1 MKKLQLLV
9 VLFVVNFSLVYAQE
23 VEEEFMES
31 SVEISMDFNKS
42 LYPVAFG
49 NTYASENPKAALF
62 ASVNP
67 QSFEAA
73 ISEFE
78 KDFTAG
84 ELKNVK
90 SGTTEIKGQKVF
102 YVTGNMTDKESGILI
117 MLEILLKPATQDS
130 CIVVM
135 SMYESESKKTF
146 EQEGKKA
153 IASAKI
159 I

>member
-9 VLFVVNFSLVYAQE
+9 VLLVANFSLVFAQDG
-23 VEEEFMES
+23 EEDFMES

-49 NTYASENPKAALF
+49 NTYASESPKAALF

-67 QSFEAA
+67 QSFEEA

-78 KDFTAG
+78 KDFSAG

-90 SGTTEIKGQKVF
+90 SGTTDIKGQKVF
-102 YVTGNMTDKESGILI
+102 YVTGNMTDETGVLVL
-117 MLEILLKPATQDS
+117 LEILLKPATKDS